1 MLATQQILSAKSA
14 QFVSATGP
22 DSHGGDTDGDYK
34 YHTFIATK
42 TGTAGFVV
50 SNAGNSLGNNTL
62 EYLILAG
69 GGSGRTASTTV
80 GWGRGGGGGAG
91 RGGA

>member
-1 MLATQQILSAKSA
+1 MLATQQILGAKST

-50 SNAGNSLGNNTL
+50 SNALGQTIFTFTFNTD
-62 EYLILAG
+62 LIL
-69 GGSGRTASTTV
+69 GSSDPTNVNYGKNN
-80 GWGRGGGGGAG
+80 
-91 RGGA
+91 